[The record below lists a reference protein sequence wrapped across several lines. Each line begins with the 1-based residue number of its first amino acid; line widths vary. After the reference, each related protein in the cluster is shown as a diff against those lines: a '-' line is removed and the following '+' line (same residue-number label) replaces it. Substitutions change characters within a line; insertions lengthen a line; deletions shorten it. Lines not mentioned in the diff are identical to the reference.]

1 MDDYENPIIA
11 KTEKIL
17 HRLNEIDDKFSSLE
31 DELMELKWELDDIK
45 NSISPRIIS
54 ESVQSPEEIKPK
66 IKHPIN
72 TTKNNKLATSS
83 K

>member
-17 HRLNEIDDKFSSLE
+17 YRLNEIDDKFSSLE

-45 NSISPRIIS
+45 KSISPRIIS
-54 ESVQSPEEIKPK
+54 ESVQSPKEIKPK